1 MFYILLDVCMM
12 AFPIMAN
19 NENRKKTILIS
30 IYNELTSEKVRHCL
44 ELGDIVLLVA
54 AVLLYI
60 HNYANQRGKLYFFP
74 NKRSGSRDF

>member
-1 MFYILLDVCMM
+1 M
-12 AFPIMAN
+12 AFPIMAITKI
-19 NENRKKTILIS
+19 EKKPILIS

-60 HNYANQRGKLYFFP
+60 HTQLCKS
-74 NKRSGSRDF
+74 KRKTLVFSE